1 MKLSES
7 WLREWVNPSIDSAEL
22 VEQITMAG
30 LEVDGVESV
39 AGNFSGVVVGEI
51 ISIEQ
56 HPDADKLRVCQVA
69 GNGSDTVQVVCGA
82 PNARQGIKIPFATV
96 GAALPSGDDGK
107 PFKIKKAKLR
117 GVESFGMLCAQTE
130 LQAGD
135 DDDGL
140 WELPKDAPVGTDLRE
155 YLQFNDQIIEVDL
168 TPNRADCLSVKG
180 IAREVGVLN
189 RQDVTPPTAVAV
201 APTIDDAFA
210 VSIQAGEQAPRY
222 AGRVIRNVDVSAPSP
237 LWLQEKL
244 RRSGIRSIDA
254 VVDVTNYVLLEL
266 GQPMHAFDLNT
277 LEQGIQVRMAE
288 QDEKLTLLDGQEVSL
303 NSDTLVIADQS
314 KAVAMA
320 GIMGGQDTAVTTA
333 TQDIFLES
341 AFFTPLA
348 ISGRARRY
356 GLHTD
361 SSHRFERGVDYLLQ
375 EQAIERATEL
385 LLSIVGGDPGPV
397 TVVESDAHMPQAVQV
412 ELRRARIQSG
422 LGFAMDDSDVVEILT
437 RLGLTLDS
445 TTDKGWIFAVPSYRF
460 DISLEVDLLEELARV
475 YGYNNLPVTSQTTHL
490 KLSGETESTLKV
502 STIRQQLVGR
512 DYQEAVVYSFVDP
525 KLQALFQPEIEPVA
539 LKNPIS
545 ADLAVMRTSLMPG
558 LVNALQHNLNRQQNR
573 VRLFETGQRF
583 VPQGEGLDKLKQEP
597 VLAGLIYGD
606 KLPES
611 WAAGSEKVDFF
622 DIKGDLE
629 SILSLTGAVSEFSFV
644 AGQHSAL
651 HPGQTAELQRNG
663 NAIGVVGALHPQIQQ
678 QLGIAQPVYLFEVVL
693 SAITQA
699 AVPSFEE
706 LSKFPGVRRDL
717 AVIADQTL
725 PVKTLTDAVRKVAGE
740 HLKNLKVFDVYVGK
754 GIDPHRK
761 SVALGLT
768 FQHPSRTLNE
778 DEINASIDA
787 VVQHLEANYGATLR

>member
-30 LEVDGVESV
+30 LEVDGVEEV
-39 AGNFSGVVVGEI
+39 AGSFTGVVVGEI

-96 GAALPSGDDGK
+96 GAALPPGDDGK
-107 PFKIKKAKLR
+107 LFKIKKAKLR

-201 APTIDDAFA
+201 APTIDDTFA

-303 NSDTLVIADQS
+303 NSDTIVIADQA

-320 GIMGGQDTAVTTA
+320 GIMGGQDTAVTTN
-333 TQDIFLES
+333 TKDIFLES
-341 AFFTPLA
+341 AFFLPLA
-348 ISGRARRY
+348 ISGRARSY

-361 SSHRFERGVDYLLQ
+361 SSHRFERGVDYQLQ

-385 LLSIVGGDPGPV
+385 LLTIVGGEAGPV
-397 TVVESDAHMPQAVQV
+397 TVVESSDHVPTSVQV

-475 YGYNNLPVTSQTTHL
+475 YGYNNLPITSQTTHL
-490 KLSGETESTLKV
+490 KLGGETESTLKV

-583 VPQGEGLDKLKQEP
+583 VPQGEGLNNLKQEP

-611 WAAGSEKVDFF
+611 WAANGDKVDFY
-622 DIKGDLE
+622 DVKGDVE
-629 SILSLTGAVSEFSFV
+629 SVLALTGAAQEFSFV
-644 AGQHSAL
+644 AAQHSAL

-678 QLGIAQPVYLFEVVL
+678 KLGITQPVYLFEIVL

-699 AVPSFEE
+699 VVPSFEE
-706 LSKFPGVRRDL
+706 LSKFPAVRRDV

-725 PVKTLTDAVRKVAGE
+725 PVQTLTDAVRSVAGE

-787 VVQHLEANYGATLR
+787 VVQHLEADYGATLR